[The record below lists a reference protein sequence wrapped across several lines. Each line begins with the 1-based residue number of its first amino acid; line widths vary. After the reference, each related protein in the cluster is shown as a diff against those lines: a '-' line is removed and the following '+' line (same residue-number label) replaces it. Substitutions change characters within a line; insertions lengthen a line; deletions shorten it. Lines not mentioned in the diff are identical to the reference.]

1 MKKLPVLFIPGT
13 LCTPAVF
20 ESQIQELSL
29 LASRVDVV
37 QFAFEDSISRMAD
50 TAIKLIST
58 QSGAA
63 VIGFSMGGM
72 VAMEIIRKA
81 PKLIKKLALL
91 NTNFHADL
99 PERKSARMTHLNLAR
114 SEGMERVIRQF
125 YLERYLFQ
133 QTTSATQLVIDMAT
147 EMGTNSFESQIKAL
161 GNRQDS
167 SATLPAINCPTL
179 IVGAEQDELCPPS
192 VQLQMHRMINHSELL
207 ILENCGHFSMLEK
220 PYELNEALS
229 NWYL

>member
-1 MKKLPVLFIPGT
+1 LKKLPVLFIPGT

-20 ESQIQELSL
+20 GSQIQELEL

-125 YLERYLFQ
+125 YLERYFFQ
-133 QTTSATQLVIDMAT
+133 QTARTTRLIIDMST
-147 EMGTNSFESQIKAL
+147 DMGTNCFEAQIKAL
-161 GNRQDS
+161 TNRQDS
-167 SATLPAINCPTL
+167 SVTLPAINCPTL
-179 IVGAEQDELCPPS
+179 IIGAEQDDLCPPS
-192 VQLQMHRMINHSELL
+192 VQLQMHRMINHSKLL
-207 ILENCGHFSMLEK
+207 MLENCGHFSMLEQ
-220 PYELNEALS
+220 PRELNKALR
-229 NWYL
+229 NWYQ